1 MNTAISEPQARFT
14 LAVRH
19 RQAIAEVGLIF
30 LVFFVHAA
38 WPVPE
43 VNETHYLTKAK
54 HYWNSSWCPND
65 LFLDSVDAHQVF
77 YWTCGWLTRFFSLSA
92 TAWCGRVLTWGL
104 LAWAWQR
111 LSFLL
116 VPKFLYAVLS
126 AALFV
131 AATSRMHMAGEWMV
145 GGVEAKGLAYIFV
158 LLALWSLVRGRWPAV
173 WLLLGAASAFHV
185 LIGGWSVVAA
195 AVVWLAA
202 GRQRP
207 PLAET
212 ARWLVLGLLLALP
225 GLVPVL
231 RLNWGVDPAVV
242 GEASRIYV
250 FNRLPHHLVPQA
262 FALHFVF
269 RHILLVGIW
278 LMLCRFVPT
287 DRGDRRLRWFVGAS
301 IGISLTGCLIAWL
314 TTGHDAEAATLL
326 RYYWFRMADVLVPLG
341 VALEIIRA
349 LALFERYR
357 PAWAQ
362 WGLLVAM
369 SLAGIHLGAV
379 VIERQNNLRPPADK
393 SITNLAAWRDICAW
407 VAANTPPDALFLTP
421 RNTQSFHWYAG
432 RAEVVGYKD
441 IPQDAV
447 GIVEWWQRIGDL
459 YRQRPS
465 APDAEGFASLA
476 ELGRTRLEVLGRKY
490 HADYVIAGPDP
501 LLALERVSPPNP
513 AYVVYR
519 LPPWSKEPSRPSSAE
534 SFQRSP

>member
-1 MNTAISEPQARFT
+1 MSTTSSEPEARFP
-14 LAVRH
+14 LAIRH
-19 RQAIAEVGLIF
+19 RQAIVEVGLIF
-30 LVFFVHAA
+30 LVFFIYAA

-54 HYWNSSWCPND
+54 HYWNPSWCPGD
-65 LFLDSVDAHQVF
+65 LFLDSEDAHQVF
-77 YWTCGWLTRFFSLSA
+77 YWTCGWLTRFLSLPA
-92 TAWCGRVLTWGL
+92 TAWCGRVVTWGL

-116 VPKFLYAVLS
+116 VPKFLYAILS

-131 AATSRMHMAGEWMV
+131 AAASQMHMAGEWMI
-145 GGVEAKGLAYIFV
+145 GGLEAKGLAYVFV
-158 LLALWSLVRGRWPAV
+158 LLALSALVRGRWRAV
-173 WLLLGAASAFHV
+173 WLLLGVASAFHA

-195 AVVWLAA
+195 AVAWLAA
-202 GRQRP
+202 GRKRP
-207 PLAET
+207 PLGET
-212 ARWLVLGLLLALP
+212 LLSLVLGLLLALP

-231 RLNWGVDPAVV
+231 WLNWGVDPAVV
-242 GEASRIYV
+242 REASRIYV
-250 FNRLPHHLVPQA
+250 FNRLPHHLVPQT

-278 LMLCRFVPT
+278 LMLCRLVPA
-287 DRGDRRLRWFVGAS
+287 DRGDRRVRWFVGAS
-301 IGISLTGCLIAWL
+301 IGMSLTGCLIAWL
-314 TTGHDAEAATLL
+314 TAGHDAEAATLL

-341 VALEIIRA
+341 AALETIRL

-369 SLAGIHLGAV
+369 LLAAIPLGIV
-379 VIERQNNLRPPADK
+379 VVDRQRNLRPPADK
-393 SITNLAAWRDICAW
+393 SVVNLAAWRDICAW

-447 GIVEWWQRIGDL
+447 GIVEWWQRLNDL
-459 YRQRPS
+459 YRQRP
-465 APDAEGFASLA
+465 AGTDAEGYASLA
-476 ELGRTRLEVLGRKY
+476 ELGRTRLEALGRKY
-490 HADYVIAGPDP
+490 HADYVIAPPDP
-501 LLALERVSPPNP
+501 MLALERIGPPNP

-519 LPPWSKEPSRPSSAE
+519 LPPAPKASTKQLPKPSP
-534 SFQRSP
+534 